1 MPEPISSKKA
11 EKVIRQCLHEEGYE
25 LSPVRGWGE
34 TGVDII
40 AVKDGKKFYIEVIGY
55 KRAGPTRA
63 KDFFESFFRTISRLK
78 DGANNLVMAMP
89 DLHENGLPARARNY
103 GPAWERLGDAFPE
116 MEIWLIKCEE
126 PYSYSKHSWKEWLR

>member
-1 MPEPISSKKA
+1 MPEPISNAKA
-11 EKVIRQCLHEEGYE
+11 EEVIRQCLHEEGYK
-25 LSPVRGWGE
+25 LSPERGWGE

-55 KRAGPTRA
+55 KKAGPARA

-89 DLHENGLPARARNY
+89 DLHRTGLPARARNY
-103 GPAWERLGDAFPE
+103 GPAWERLGNAFPE
-116 MEIWLIKCEE
+116 MEIWLIKCET
-126 PYSYSKHSWKEWLR
+126 PYSYSKYSWKEWLR